1 MIKSTG
7 IETQNLTVGYKEKII
22 VDNINISVERG
33 KILTLIGPNGSGK
46 STILK
51 TIIRQLKALDGNI
64 YADGKSITSSSEKE
78 LSKIISAVMTEKIHP
93 EFMTCRDVVSTGRYP
108 YTGKFGILSS
118 YDHKDYVFFR

>member
-46 STILK
+46 STILHA
-51 TIIRQLKALDGNI
+51 IASI
-64 YADGKSITSSSEKE
+64 Y
-78 LSKIISAVMTEKIHP
+78 MP
-93 EFMTCRDVVSTGRYP
+93 QQY
-108 YTGKFGILSS
+108 
-118 YDHKDYVFFR
+118 